1 MKKFLLFSFFF
12 WGCLS
17 LFAEPVTMEVA
28 KETAITFLEKN
39 NQSLLKG
46 HNEYLLTDAGDLF
59 PQENNNLLKSS
70 DESRTMY
77 MFNIGDSAGFI
88 IVSGDNAV
96 YPILGYSNEGKI
108 DIETMPACVKDWLS
122 GYHQQIIDVRKKELL
137 PTEEVARMWKGIYVT
152 LKASGH
158 VDPLCKTKW
167 GQDPYYNDMC
177 PYDNTYK
184 ERTVTGCPA
193 TAMAQIMKYWEYP
206 TKGFGYH
213 SYNHRKYGS
222 LSAYFGNTYYD
233 WDAMPNEVNSTNDA
247 VALLMYHC
255 GVAVE
260 MNYDV
265 AANGG
270 SGSYVKKSLILPPK
284 EQTCEYA
291 FPTYFGY
298 DSGIEGKSRTF
309 YSDKKWKQLLKDE
322 LDNGRPVQYAGRS
335 SGGGH
340 TWVCDGYDENG
351 YFHMNWGWQG
361 YCDGYYSID
370 NLTPGVGG
378 TGSGAGKY
386 SSGQEMLI
394 GIKPA
399 SSSTTSYDLILYDDV
414 SINYSTIYYY
424 DSFKVSVNIKNK
436 GDNNFFGDYAAAIFD
451 QNDNFVSFLDIK
463 EGKSLQAGNHYS
475 SNLEFSTDGLGSL
488 YPGNYKIYICYRA
501 TGGSWSIIGNSFW
514 HSYDTYASLRV
525 KPYSSDITLY
535 DNMHIVSEHT
545 YYGDK
550 FDVSTNIVNTG
561 NTDFSGA
568 IALVLLTPDCEKT
581 YIVDATTIDLSSGY
595 YLTNGLTFSTDSLE
609 APPGTYLMVLLYYY
623 MDENNNLSMGDIVG
637 STSNYFNPIE
647 IIVQEKP
654 LEPDRYEENNS
665 VETAYRFNTLAFED
679 DSASINT
686 KGANIQNGN
695 DLDYYSIDLEDGYL
709 YSISGI
715 LNDKYSEKNSNY
727 SGDMQVSYSL
737 DGEIWSYLFE
747 DEIDTFYVN
756 GEGTL
761 YLLVSPTYTGGH
773 GTYNLELFIQRS
785 EMIQPDR
792 YEFNDGATNA
802 YVFNN
807 IQFEEGLAELNISDA
822 NIHSAS
828 DYDVYL
834 LQFEEGYE
842 YSIYAILEDVT
853 NSETAS
859 YTGEAIYT
867 YSTDRE
873 HLSELYKDTLDNV
886 VIAGNGYI
894 YFMVL
899 PSDIGTL
906 GTYNLRIMMFRDTV
920 YLPDMYEPNN
930 RKASAYQFRDLTF
943 ENNTTIVSTENA
955 NIHEEEDIDIYAI
968 CLEKGYTYR
977 LTPQVFDRFDAD
989 IYTSDV
995 EFVYKIGEGS
1005 ESSIFDMEMPEP
1017 FTVVGDTVVYLAVFP
1032 YDDYTY
1038 GTYQLNVLIERDTL
1052 LLPDKY
1058 EYNNTR
1064 TDAYLLRDVDF
1075 KDNSATY
1082 LIQEVNIH
1090 EEGDIDIYA
1099 LYVPDGYT
1107 YTVSTQL
1114 YDANTSQDTPYRVD
1128 AEMAIVV
1135 CYQTEDKEIGLFDE
1149 TMPETFRVDG
1159 ESVVL
1164 IGVHAKDAVSLGTY
1178 EIELSI
1184 ERDTLYKD
1192 DAYEP
1197 NDRENRAYNFKN
1209 IQYINNKVVLSTD
1222 EANIKDE
1229 TDYDFYSVDLD
1240 FGYTYTVDIR
1250 VKDKNS
1256 GMLSTYTSDVKFQY
1270 SLDGRNVPEIYDEY
1284 IPEPITI
1291 EGGTTLCVAVSGEKG
1306 TYDLEISIKRVKTS
1320 VGIET
1325 IEDDLI
1331 VFPNPCE
1338 DILYVK
1344 SDTKY
1349 SQYKLCN
1356 EKGQVVS
1363 RGNVTDEGSISTE
1376 NLVAGYYVLYL
1387 RSGNNWYNKKILKK

>member
-1 MKKFLLFSFFF
+1 MKRLFLFLLTVLWGYFSV
-12 WGCLS
+12 
-17 LFAEPVTMEVA
+17 FAEPVTMEVA
-28 KETAITFLEKN
+28 KETAIAFLKKN
-39 NQSLLKG
+39 NNSLLKG
-46 HNEYLLTDAGDLF
+46 HNEYVLSDAGVLF
-59 PQENNNLLKSS
+59 KQENTLLKSE
-70 DESRTMY
+70 DESRTMFL
-77 MFNIGDSAGFI
+77 FNIGDEAGFI

-96 YPILGYSNEGKI
+96 SPILGYSNEGKI
-108 DIETMPACVKDWLS
+108 NIENMPACVKDWLY
-122 GYHQQIIDVRKKELL
+122 GYHQQILDVRQKELL

-167 GQDPYYNDMC
+167 DQSPYYNDMC
-177 PYDNTYK
+177 PYDK
-184 ERTVTGCPA
+184 DEKQRTLTGCPA

-206 TKGFGYH
+206 EKGFGYH
-213 SYNHRKYGS
+213 SYNHSKYGS

-255 GVAVE
+255 GVSVE
-260 MNYDV
+260 MDYGVD
-265 AANGG
+265 G
-270 SGSYVKKSLILPPK
+270 SGSTMANSILSK
-284 EQTCEYA
+284 EHTCEYA
-291 FPTYFGY
+291 YQTYFGY
-298 DSGIEGKSRTF
+298 DSGIESKSRTF
-309 YSDKKWKQLLKDE
+309 YSDKKWKQLLKNE
-322 LDNGRPVQYAGRS
+322 LENGRPVQYRGSS

-351 YFHMNWGWQG
+351 YFHMNWGWSG
-361 YCDGYYSID
+361 WYDGYYSLD
-370 NLTPGVGG
+370 NLAP
-378 TGSGAGKY
+378 GSGGAGAG
-386 SSGQEMLI
+386 SGNFNSGQKMLI
-394 GIKPA
+394 GIKPT
-399 SSSTTSYDLILYDDV
+399 SSSSASYDLILYEDV

-436 GDNNFFGDYAAAIFD
+436 GDNNFFGDYAAAVFD

-581 YIVDATTIDLSSGY
+581 YVVDATTIDLSSGY

-637 STSNYFNPIE
+637 STSDYFNPVE

-654 LEPDRYEENNS
+654 LEPDKYEENNS
-665 VETAYRFNTLAFED
+665 VETAYRFNTLTFDGNE
-679 DSASINT
+679 ASINT

-695 DLDYYSIDLEDGYL
+695 DLDYYSIELEDGYL

-747 DEIDTFYVN
+747 DKIDTFYVN

-773 GTYNLELFIQRS
+773 GTYNLELSIQRS

-792 YEFNDGATNA
+792 YEFNDDATNA

-807 IQFEEGLAELNISDA
+807 IQFNEDGTAELNISDA
-822 NIHSAS
+822 NIHSAF

-842 YSIYAILEDVT
+842 YSIYAILEDAT
-853 NSETAS
+853 NSETTS
-859 YTGEAIYT
+859 YTGEAIYAYT
-867 YSTDRE
+867 TDSE
-873 HLSELYKDTLDNV
+873 YLSEFYKDTLDNV
-886 VIAGNGYI
+886 VIAENGYI
-894 YFMVL
+894 YFLVL
-899 PSDIGTL
+899 PNDIGTL
-906 GTYNLRIMMFRDTV
+906 GTYNLHIMMYRDTI
-920 YLPDMYEPNN
+920 YLPDMYEPNDRLAETYLFN
-930 RKASAYQFRDLTF
+930 NLTF
-943 ENNTTIVSTENA
+943 VDNTTVVTTVGA
-955 NIHEEEDIDIYAI
+955 NIHNMDDEDIYAI
-968 CLEKGYTYR
+968 ILEQGYKYKIT
-977 LTPQVFDRFDAD
+977 TQVYDMYDSSL
-989 IYTSDV
+989 YTGDV
-995 EFVYKIGEGS
+995 KFGYKIGTS
-1005 ESSIFDMEMPEP
+1005 KSSDWYDMEMPEP
-1017 FTVVGDTVVYLAVFP
+1017 FFVSGDTVIYFGVEP

-1064 TDAYLLRDVDF
+1064 VDAYLLRDVDF
-1075 KDNSATY
+1075 KYNSATY

-1090 EEGDIDIYA
+1090 EAGDIDVYA

-1107 YTVSTQL
+1107 YTISTQL
-1114 YDANTSQDTPYRVD
+1114 YDATTSLNSPYNVD

-1135 CYQTEDKEIGLFDE
+1135 SYLTGEKEIGLFDE
-1149 TMPETFRVDG
+1149 IMPETFKVDG
-1159 ESVVL
+1159 ESAVL
-1164 IGVHAKDAVSLGTY
+1164 VAIHAKDEVSLGTY
-1178 EIELSI
+1178 EIALSI

-1209 IQYINNKVVLSTD
+1209 IQYVNNKVVLSTD

-1270 SLDGRNVPEIYDEY
+1270 SLDGRNVPDIYDEY
-1284 IPEPITI
+1284 IPAPITI
-1291 EGGTTLCVAVSGEKG
+1291 EGGTKLCVAVSGEKG
-1306 TYDLEISIKRVKTS
+1306 TYELEISIKRVKTS

-1325 IEDDLI
+1325 VEDDLI

-1338 DILYVK
+1338 NIVYVK
-1344 SDTKY
+1344 SNTKY

-1356 EKGQVVS
+1356 EKGQIVS
-1363 RGNVTDEGSISTE
+1363 RGNVTEDGSISME